1 MGGEERDEAHPRRP
15 DMESHIL
22 YTNTYYYHILTHMG
36 KPASIQPLRTPSPKL
51 TFLKNYS
58 ILYMYLFASVYTCMS
73 TMTMMWRN

>member
-1 MGGEERDEAHPRRP
+1 MVGGEERDEAHPRHP

-51 TFLKNYS
+51 TF
-58 ILYMYLFASVYTCMS
+58 
-73 TMTMMWRN
+73 